1 MALAWAVPLQA
12 AKSVHQSLSADAD
25 ADIEIECIS
34 GALRIEGWER
44 NDVEVSGTLGDDAEL
59 ELGRSGR
66 EISIEVDVPGRRRSG
81 QIELDADLD
90 IRVPSGARIEV
101 ETLSATVIVRGVTG
115 AMEIDTM
122 SGDVT
127 VQTAPGGL
135 EIETVSGR
143 IDVTGAGG
151 PIEASSVS
159 GAVHLRGMAREL
171 RVESVSGDV
180 EVETA
185 DLERAEFE
193 LVSGSLHVASGLAPG
208 ARLDIE
214 GYSGNVTL
222 SLPTDVSASFRVE
235 TFSGNI
241 DNALGVEGQRTGDRG
256 PGKRLELITGA
267 GDARVH
273 VETFSGNVE
282 LERRP

>member
-1 MALAWAVPLQA
+1 MSDVTDPQHPIVLPEKPAL
-12 AKSVHQSLSADAD
+12 
-25 ADIEIECIS
+25 
-34 GALRIEGWER
+34 EGLEARWNDRWER
-44 NDVEVSGTLGDDAEL
+44 AATYRFD
-59 ELGRSGR
+59 
-66 EISIEVDVPGRRRSG
+66 RRRTRG
-81 QIELDADLD
+81 
-90 IRVPSGARIEV
+90 EV
-101 ETLSATVIVRGVTG
+101 YA
-115 AMEIDTM
+115 IDTPPP
-122 SGDVT
+122 T
-127 VQTAPGGL
+127 
-135 EIETVSGR
+135 
-143 IDVTGAGG
+143 
-151 PIEASSVS
+151 
-159 GAVHLRGMAREL
+159 
-171 RVESVSGDV
+171 
-180 EVETA
+180 
-185 DLERAEFE
+185 
-193 LVSGSLHVASGLAPG
+193 VSGSLHVASGLAPG